1 MVVSNVGLKEGG
13 VVGIITGDGFE
24 VGIAVGSVG
33 LLVGDADGIPVGAP
47 VGEVVGVDG
56 SLDGKKEG
64 LLVGVCVGRGGPAS
78 SVRV

>member
-56 SLDGKKEG
+56 SLDGKKRRTASRC
-64 LLVGVCVGRGGPAS
+64 LCWQGRS
-78 SVRV
+78 SF